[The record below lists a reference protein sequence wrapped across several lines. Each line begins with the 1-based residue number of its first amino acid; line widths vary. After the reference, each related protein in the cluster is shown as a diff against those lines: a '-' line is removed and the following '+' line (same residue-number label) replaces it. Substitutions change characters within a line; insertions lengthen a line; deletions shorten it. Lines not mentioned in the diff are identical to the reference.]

1 MTMKYLFAVGVVALL
16 ALCACDIAEPQMPQ
30 WDVDLTVPLMNER
43 FLVSELV
50 DSVNIVTGENQVL
63 TLVNTGQA
71 ETPIFGHVN
80 FNPGIEVDNLALISG
95 TDVHLTLPLIDPTG
109 TVFLSYGEFTQG
121 TLGYYFD
128 VADPANTTVSISLPD
143 IRDAAGNPLVLNDD
157 ATPNWHSYN
166 LPGNRIGIE
175 DSGLIQDS
183 LRFIFHV
190 QTNQPDGT
198 PVGTAAI
205 RLNSQIGFRVFQ
217 GYLYAYV
224 RALEGTVSTIE
235 IEYPLDL
242 EEAIELQEASVYIE
256 VTNEVG
262 FGAEFHGSIR
272 ATNSNTGE
280 VRIIPILD
288 NLGNPYQ
295 VAPAT
300 LTGST
305 ITELNFAN
313 NISQILQIMPDT
325 VEIFDAYLL
334 INGGANGVPGFV
346 EEHDKL
352 YCSYQINAPFTFE
365 LFDHTF
371 QLSEVTEVELSQE
384 NQDLISDNVL
394 AASLTNQIVNHIP
407 IGAMATVY
415 VGTTPNI
422 DPANPATYALSRTVT
437 LHSSEYTG
445 PDVNQDGEQ
454 LISLALSE
462 TDMEVFA
469 NPFVYL
475 LWTFSF
481 EPSNGPVTI
490 YASPADYIQV
500 KSMLTVRMHVGEDE

>member
-1 MTMKYLFAVGVVALL
+1 MKHLLAMGVAALL
-16 ALCACDIAEPQMPQ
+16 ALCACDIAEPQIPQ

-50 DSVNIVTGENQVL
+50 DSVNIVAGENQVL

-80 FNPGIEVDNLALISG
+80 FTPGNVVNNIPLFAGQDINI
-95 TDVHLTLPLIDPTG
+95 TLPLVDPTG

-121 TLGYYFD
+121 YLSYQYNLVDPTNI
-128 VADPANTTVSISLPD
+128 VAQMTLPD
-143 IRDAAGNPLVLNDD
+143 VVNDQGLPLQIQN
-157 ATPNWHSYN
+157 NQFGSWQHFN
-166 LPGNRIGIE
+166 LADFHFGIQ

-183 LRFIFHV
+183 LRFVFSV
-190 QTNQPDGT
+190 ESNLPPGT
-198 PVGTAAI
+198 PIGTVSLD
-205 RLNSQIGFRVFQ
+205 LNNQFGFRVFQ
-217 GYLYAYV
+217 GYLYSYV

-235 IEYPLDL
+235 IEYPLDI

-272 ATNSNTGE
+272 AINSNTGE

-288 NLGNPYQ
+288 DLGNPYQ

-305 ITELNFAN
+305 ITELNFAS

-334 INGGANGVPGFV
+334 INGGSNGVPGFV
-346 EEHDKL
+346 EEHNKL

-371 QLSEVTEVELSQE
+371 QLSEVTQVELSQE
-384 NQDLISDNVL
+384 NQDLIADNVL
-394 AASLTNQIVNHIP
+394 AASLTTQVVNRIP

-415 VGTTPNI
+415 VANTPDI
-422 DPANPATYALSRTVT
+422 DPANPATYSLSRTVT

-462 TDMEVFA
+462 TELDVFA
-469 NPFVYL
+469 HPFVFL

-481 EPSNGPVTI
+481 EPSNGPVTV

-500 KSMLTVRMHVGEDE
+500 KSMLTVRMHVEVDE